1 MFTFA
6 VILMMVISV
15 LLILVVLIQ
24 PGKGDMI
31 SGMGG
36 LTNTFS
42 SMLGSRK
49 AMDMLTKVTIGFAA
63 AIILLAT
70 ITNKFFLPTG
80 AEFVKPITE
89 GAAVPQTVPTQP
101 VQQLPPAQ
109 QPVQQQNQNEQ
120 PKQEQPAQPTE
131 KK

>member
-1 MFTFA
+1 
-6 VILMMVISV
+6 MMVISV

-31 SGMGG
+31 SGMSG

-49 AMDMLTKVTIGFAA
+49 AMDMLTKITIGFAA
-63 AIILLAT
+63 SLLILAVV
-70 ITNKFFLPTG
+70 TNKFFLPGT
-80 AEFVKPITE
+80 ATTLKPVTE
-89 GAAVPQTVPTQP
+89 GVAVPQTVPSQP
-101 VQQLPPAQ
+101 VQQLPQAKPQQ
-109 QPVQQQNQNEQ
+109 QPVQQQQAA
-120 PKQEQPAQPTE
+120 PKPEE

>member
-1 MFTFA
+1 
-6 VILMMVISV
+6 MMVVSV
-15 LLILVVLIQ
+15 LLILVILIQ

-49 AMDMLTKVTIGFAA
+49 AMDMLTKITIGFAA
-63 AIILLAT
+63 AIFVLAIL
-70 ITNKFFLPTG
+70 TNKFFLPTG
-80 AEFVKPITE
+80 TEFVKPVTE

-101 VQQLPPAQ
+101 VQQLPAQ
-109 QPVQQQNQNEQ
+109 QQAQPAEQNQ
-120 PKQEQPAQPTE
+120 QPAQPAE
-131 KK
+131 QKPAEQK

>member
-1 MFTFA
+1 MFTFF
-6 VILMMVISV
+6 VILMMIVSV
-15 LLILVVLIQ
+15 LLVLVVLIQ

-49 AMDMLTKVTIGFAA
+49 AMDMLTKITIGFAA
-63 AIILLAT
+63 AIMILALV
-70 ITNKFFLPTG
+70 TNKFFLPSGT
-80 AEFVKPITE
+80 EFVKPVTE

-101 VQQLPPAQ
+101 VQQLPVQQ
-109 QPVQQQNQNEQ
+109 QPVEQSQQ
-120 PKQEQPAQPTE
+120 PTQEQPAEP
-131 KK
+131 K

>member
-1 MFTFA
+1 MEKNMFTFF
-6 VILMMVISV
+6 VILMMIVSV

-49 AMDMLTKVTIGFAA
+49 AMDMLTKITIAFAA
-63 AIILLAT
+63 AIMILALL
-70 ITNKFFLPTG
+70 TNKFFLPSSID
-80 AEFVKPITE
+80 FVKPVTE
-89 GAAVPQTVPTQP
+89 GAAVPQTFPTQP
-101 VQQLPPAQ
+101 VQQLPVQ
-109 QPVQQQNQNEQ
+109 QPTEQNQQ
-120 PKQEQPAQPTE
+120 PAQEQPAEQ
-131 KK
+131 K